1 MPTDNEIN
9 DLATT
14 FAAKVQ
20 ARYRPATPDEAPH
33 ALDDF
38 DAIVR
43 ANDLPFDYEK
53 SDLYDEAVI
62 LACVMLEPA
71 EGVMPRWV
79 PRTGNFICNRR
90 AQPDAATNRGGIE
103 MYSVQGFRP
112 CLTGSRRASS
122 PTCAASVAS
131 HSTPRPRTMPSPPT
145 AVPAGLRGK
154 DTFVV

>member
-1 MPTDNEIN
+1 MPARLHQLHPAGKPQRQIRSFFDAYGYEIN

-62 LACVMLEPA
+62 LARVMLEPT
-71 EGVMPRWV
+71 EGVMPCWV
-79 PRTGNFICNRR
+79 PRTGK
-90 AQPDAATNRGGIE
+90 
-103 MYSVQGFRP
+103 
-112 CLTGSRRASS
+112 L
-122 PTCAASVAS
+122 
-131 HSTPRPRTMPSPPT
+131 H
-145 AVPAGLRGK
+145 L
-154 DTFVV
+154 